1 MQVADLIRRAGAQY
15 KDRPAIVHG
24 ERTMTFA
31 ELDATT
37 DRLGHALVERGLRPG
52 DRVAVLMPN
61 GIDGVVMYYAL
72 AKSALVRL
80 PLNARETASEHAHKL
95 EDSGARAIIGPD
107 DGSWDLDIVIRV
119 SELPA
124 LIERGGGGPCAVPRP
139 PEVSL
144 RLAYTGGTTGA
155 PKAVTL
161 TDANEMCEIAAFLCD
176 LLPGLGPQ
184 HTMLHAAPVTH
195 GSGAFLL
202 PHLVRGARNVV
213 LEKFS
218 AEAFLET
225 AVRERATATFMVPT
239 MLSMLLE
246 EPATADA
253 DLALTRLCYGGAPTA
268 PALLRRALD
277 TLGPVLAQTYGQA
290 EAPLAITL
298 LRPEEHDE
306 PRLTS
311 AGRPYTFVEAAIFGE
326 DGEPVAAGETGEVVT
341 RGPHVMQGYWNDP
354 EATAAAIDEHG
365 WLHTGDLG
373 RWDEEGYLHLV
384 DRRHDVIISG
394 GFNVYP
400 REVEDALLT
409 HPAVVEAAVVGV
421 PDETWGERIA
431 AAVVAR
437 SEVTPQELEDHCRE
451 RLAGF
456 KRPRHIELWQELP
469 RSPVGKSLRRE
480 VRETMI
486 GEAQAAT

>member
-1 MQVADLIRRAGAQY
+1 MQVADLIRRAGAQFG
-15 KDRPAIVHG
+15 DRPALVHG
-24 ERTMTFA
+24 ARTMSFA
-31 ELDATT
+31 ELDAQT
-37 DRLGHALVERGLRPG
+37 DRLGRALLARGLAPG
-52 DRVAVLMPN
+52 DRVAALMPN
-61 GIDGVVMYYAL
+61 GIDGIVAYYAL
-72 AKSALVRL
+72 AKSGLVRL
-80 PLNARETASEHAHKL
+80 PLNARETPTEHAHKL
-95 EDSGARAIIGPD
+95 ADSGARALIAPEDVPGHDVEVRIG
-107 DGSWDLDIVIRV
+107 VH
-119 SELPA
+119 ELPGM
-124 LIERGGGGPCAVPRP
+124 IERAGAGVCAVARP
-139 PEVSL
+139 PGVPL

-155 PKAVTL
+155 PKAVML
-161 TDANEMCEIAAFLCD
+161 TDGNEMCEIAAFLCD
-176 LLPGLGPQ
+176 LLPGLTPN

-213 LEKFS
+213 LERFS
-218 AEAFLET
+218 AEAWLDAAE
-225 AVRERATATFMVPT
+225 RERATATFMVPT
-239 MLSMLLE
+239 MLAMLLE
-246 EPATADA
+246 EPATGDA
-253 DLALTRLCYGGAPTA
+253 SLAITHLCYGGAPTA
-268 PALLRRALD
+268 PTLLRRALD

-298 LRPEEHDE
+298 LRPDEHDE

-311 AGRPYTFVEAAIFGE
+311 AGRPYTFVEAEIFGE
-326 DGEPVAAGETGEVVT
+326 DGEPVGPGETGEVVS

-354 EATAAAIDEHG
+354 QATAETIDERG

-400 REVEDALLT
+400 REVEDTLLT
-409 HPAVVEAAVVGV
+409 HPAIVEAAVVGV
-421 PDETWGERIA
+421 PDERWGERIA

-437 SEVTPQELEDHCRE
+437 GPVTPQELEDHCRD

-456 KRPRHIELWQELP
+456 KRPRHIELWDELP

-480 VRETMI
+480 VREAMVNT
-486 GEAQAAT
+486 